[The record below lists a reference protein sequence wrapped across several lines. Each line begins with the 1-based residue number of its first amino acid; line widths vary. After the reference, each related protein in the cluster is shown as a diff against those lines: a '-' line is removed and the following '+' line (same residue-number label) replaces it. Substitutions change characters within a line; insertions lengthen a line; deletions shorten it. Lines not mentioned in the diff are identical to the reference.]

1 MKNAQPLF
9 NPATQYR
16 IEVRGR
22 IDGEWL
28 QCFGCSVEIMAD
40 ETLQAEE
47 DITILKVHTDQSGLV
62 GLVRKLHGLG
72 VIIQQLQII
81 QP

>member
-22 IDGEWL
+22 IDVEWL
-28 QCFGCSVEIMAD
+28 QCLECSVEIMAD
-40 ETLQAEE
+40 ETAQMEE
-47 DITILKVHTDQSGLV
+47 DVTILKVHTDQSGLV
-62 GLVRKLHGLG
+62 GLVRRLHGLG
-72 VIIQQLQII
+72 MIIQQLQII
-81 QP
+81 

>member
-1 MKNAQPLF
+1 MKTTQPLF
-9 NPATQYR
+9 NPATHYR

-28 QCFGCSVEIMAD
+28 QCLDGSVEIMAD
-40 ETLQAEE
+40 ETRQAEE
-47 DITILKVHTDQSGLV
+47 DITILKVNTDQSGLV
-62 GLVRKLHGLG
+62 GLVRRLHGLG
-72 VIIQQLQII
+72 IIIQQLQII